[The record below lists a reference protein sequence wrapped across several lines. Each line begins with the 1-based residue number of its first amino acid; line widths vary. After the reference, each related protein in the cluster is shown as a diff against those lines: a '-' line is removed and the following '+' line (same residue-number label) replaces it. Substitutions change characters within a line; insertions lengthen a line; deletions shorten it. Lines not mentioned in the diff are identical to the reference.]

1 MGEKE
6 LRRLRQA
13 GAIDTVEPDASTAH
27 QELDSARRH
36 LVSAMLIAGDDPAA
50 AFAVGYDAIRKA
62 ISAHL
67 RARGYRVA
75 KGAGYHQ
82 RTGEYAMAALDHLG
96 VVDHIEAF
104 DDLRQLRNQSEYEA
118 LMVGPE
124 ELAEMLAHARALV
137 EAIGIDLGI

>member
-13 GAIDTVEPDASTAH
+13 GAIATVEPDASTAH

-50 AFAVGYDAIRKA
+50 ALAVGYDAIRKA

-67 RARGYRVA
+67 RAGGYRVA

-82 RTGEYAMAALDHLG
+82 RTGEYARPRWTTWVSWTTSKPSTISDSC
-96 VVDHIEAF
+96 VTSPSTK
-104 DDLRQLRNQSEYEA
+104 R
-118 LMVGPE
+118 
-124 ELAEMLAHARALV
+124 
-137 EAIGIDLGI
+137 